1 MPSNTHSH
9 STIAICA
16 DINGYGVQYRT
27 SFVHAHC
34 VCTWLLTIT
43 CIIMHRHCLSQ
54 TTNMTH
60 APLIVVHFSFSN
72 LSISKREP
80 KFVSVRSRRP
90 VEHAREMRL
99 FLDPSD
105 HWLPFN
111 RVQMWEGNSLQLN
124 PRDSVLSQFL
134 SRELTFQ
141 YCMQA
146 LRIWR
151 LEYMTPACSVA
162 LTCAE

>member
-1 MPSNTHSH
+1 MTMEYWWYTETELVRLQQCLVIHTVTVELQHDSNLRRYQVSG
-9 STIAICA
+9 
-16 DINGYGVQYRT
+16 NGVQYRT

-72 LSISKREP
+72 LSITKREP
-80 KFVSVRSRRP
+80 NFVGVRSRRP
-90 VEHAREMRL
+90 VEHAGEMRL

-111 RVQMWEGNSLQLN
+111 RYLM
-124 PRDSVLSQFL
+124 
-134 SRELTFQ
+134 
-141 YCMQA
+141 A
-146 LRIWR
+146 
-151 LEYMTPACSVA
+151 
-162 LTCAE
+162 